1 MSDRR
6 LQLAL
11 ALSLLAHLLGLLS
24 PGVVAPDILERE
36 GEAVRLEAVLALA
49 ATPAPEPAP
58 APAPAPRPGVSQAS
72 LPALPPAPEP
82 AQSAA
87 PAEDMP
93 VDAGEPPAATET
105 AEAAPETVIAS
116 DIAQATAD
124 TEPAPPPPAFLAAE
138 RLPRQGRVRYTG
150 SGGGFITLGLGGE
163 ASWQHDGVN
172 LHSRLSAGINS
183 LDGQF
188 EYESHSQLLG
198 EHIVST
204 SSRDRR
210 LSKLSTARIDQ
221 AAGLV
226 YLQRGEDRR
235 ERSIKGLAVAISA
248 LPQVM
253 QTLDEAQDKV
263 AFFVVG
269 DFWVED
275 AVLTAGEPQRLRLP
289 QGPVEARHYQTRTN
303 NGSQIDIW
311 LAPAWRNA
319 PVRIRIELAGWVIDL
334 RADEVEID
342 GEILLEAP
350 PAPEH

>member
-1 MSDRR
+1 MPARRR
-6 LQLAL
+6 LQFAL

-24 PGVVAPDILERE
+24 PGAVAPGIIERE
-36 GEAVRLEAVLALA
+36 GEAARLEAVLAVA
-49 ATPAPEPAP
+49 APAAPAVPAPSPPAS
-58 APAPAPRPGVSQAS
+58 PRPGASQATM
-72 LPALPPAPEP
+72 PAVAASAPSPEP

-87 PAEDMP
+87 ADESAIEPS
-93 VDAGEPPAATET
+93 DAPEPPQTADIAEVPV
-105 AEAAPETVIAS
+105 AEADPDVAP
-116 DIAQATAD
+116 
-124 TEPAPPPPAFLAAE
+124 PPPPAFYAAE

-163 ASWQHDGVN
+163 ARWQHDGVN

-188 EYESHSQLLG
+188 EYESQSLLLG
-198 EHIVST
+198 EHIVSV

-210 LSKLSTARIDQ
+210 LSKISSARIEQ
-221 AAGLV
+221 AAGV
-226 YLQRGEDRR
+226 VHLQRGEDRR

-253 QTLDEAQDKV
+253 QTLDETHEKI

-275 AVLTAGEPQRLRLP
+275 AVLVAGQTQRLSLP
-289 QGPVEARHYQTRTN
+289 QGAVEARHYQTRTN

-319 PVRIRIELAGWVIDL
+319 PVRIRIELDGWVIDL
-334 RADEVEID
+334 QADEVEID
-342 GEILLEAP
+342 GQILLEAP
-350 PAPEH
+350 PEPEL